1 MFSRS
6 FYYWSFFGSLT
17 IRIPMVWDENVKS
30 VVTYISR
37 YIPAKCWDN
46 EAVLPGLCVWMK
58 SDRSQS
64 DGTDL
69 LLPLRLTKEK
79 SVKIRL
85 LFSGEFSRWLIN
97 NTRLLIKTF
106 FSHGS
111 LLLRI
116 ILKINHVE
124 GKLLIISFIKMR
136 EQKNWCYIYLINRQT
151 EKERAERHTMWESL
165 L

>member
-1 MFSRS
+1 
-6 FYYWSFFGSLT
+6 
-17 IRIPMVWDENVKS
+17 MVWDENVKS

-111 LLLRI
+111 LLFRI
-116 ILKINHVE
+116 ILKIDFRGSINNIILFIIWE
-124 GKLLIISFIKMR
+124 SIKKLLH
-136 EQKNWCYIYLINRQT
+136 LINRQK
-151 EKERAERHTMWESL
+151 EKGRAERYTMRESL